1 MEENVQ
7 KELELLKG
15 MVVTWK
21 KDYLGSAPS
30 ERGGEF
36 LAKEFMEEIE
46 THVYP
51 YVKRLYECEYLSGSE
66 AKAFLDFCYDQ
77 VEEVRRALGEARV
90 T

>member
-15 MVVTWK
+15 MVLSWK
-21 KDYLGSAPS
+21 KEYLGWAPS
-30 ERGGEF
+30 EPGGEF

-66 AKAFLDFCYDQ
+66 AKAFLDSCYDQ

>member
-15 MVVTWK
+15 MVLNWK
-21 KDYLGSAPS
+21 NDYLGWAPS
-30 ERGGEF
+30 EGGGEF

-46 THVYP
+46 THVYS

-66 AKAFLDFCYDQ
+66 AKAFLDLCYDQ
-77 VEEVRRALGEARV
+77 VEELRRALGEARV

>member
-15 MVVTWK
+15 MVLSWK
-21 KDYLGSAPS
+21 TEYLGWAPS
-30 ERGGEF
+30 ERGSEF

>member
-15 MVVTWK
+15 MVLSWK
-21 KDYLGSAPS
+21 KDYLGWAPS
-30 ERGGEF
+30 EQGGEF
-36 LAKEFMEEIE
+36 LTKEFTEEIE

-66 AKAFLDFCYDQ
+66 AKAFLDYCYDQ
-77 VEEVRRALGEARV
+77 VEELRRALGEAKV

>member
-15 MVVTWK
+15 MVLSWK
-21 KDYLGSAPS
+21 KDYLGWAPS
-30 ERGGEF
+30 EQGGEF